1 MPRVKKEPLFAPPPK
16 PVDAVDTAMARAGI
30 ESPSHVGRGPA
41 PLPPKEEA
49 ELVAVEKELAALT
62 LARTSALLQTELDK
76 SKEDEQRAKLEED
89 RRRAQTAPAAPPPK
103 PIAFDSANR
112 RQGERPLRP
121 DMQRIVETITLEE
134 EIDVVWKRLE
144 QSLQIGERRSESGV
158 LLEALDEA
166 ETNARVAHRLYI
178 TAQILFDEWE
188 LENGP
193 IFGKMRDD
201 ATRSLQREKDEGTRS
216 KQITDADIEARCAYL
231 FEDEWRTQQ
240 MRRKKSKY
248 TVDSLKDLVEK
259 WSSRC
264 KSLQTLYGKAR

>member
-1 MPRVKKEPLFAPPPK
+1 
-16 PVDAVDTAMARAGI
+16 
-30 ESPSHVGRGPA
+30 
-41 PLPPKEEA
+41 
-49 ELVAVEKELAALT
+49 
-62 LARTSALLQTELDK
+62 
-76 SKEDEQRAKLEED
+76 
-89 RRRAQTAPAAPPPK
+89 
-103 PIAFDSANR
+103 
-112 RQGERPLRP
+112 
-121 DMQRIVETITLEE
+121 MQRIVETITLEE